1 MYCKNCGKFIGTDA
15 DVCDECKQK
24 EVQARAQEQAQTNEN
39 TQYQP
44 ENIYQAPSYYQ
55 QQPTYAPTGPAIN
68 LGKAIAAMILSFVG
82 FIFTYVAY
90 LELLVLWEP
99 AVVIVALM
107 GLVPCIIGLVFGC
120 KSISNFKQTAYT
132 RSGKRIPVLILGILS
147 VINAATGLLF
157 VLLSLLFALTM

>member
-15 DVCDECKQK
+15 DICDECKQK
-24 EVQARAQEQAQTNEN
+24 EEPAPAQVQINETTQSQPVNMYQT
-39 TQYQP
+39 
-44 ENIYQAPSYYQ
+44 PSYYQ
-55 QQPTYAPTGPAIN
+55 QQTTYIPTGPAIN
-68 LGKAIAAMILSFVG
+68 LGKAITAMILSFVG

-90 LELLVLWEP
+90 LEILILWEP
-99 AVVIVALM
+99 AIVIVALM

-157 VLLSLLFALTM
+157 VLLTLLFSLAM